1 MACCSRTKATMLML
15 PPQRGQRSGSTSKMR
30 RRSSAQ
36 RRRRAWISGQLGVSS
51 CDASSVRMRVS
62 SNERLTEAFRRALLR
77 AFVRAELLTRDQAT
91 SMLDWPHSGFHVH
104 HAVRLEADDACGIL
118 QLARYAA
125 RAPVS
130 LQRMHYDARKRT
142 VRIVSDKSE
151 GPTAGAHDFDALE
164 FLARLLTHVPD
175 HHEICV
181 RYYGAY
187 SVRRRARW
195 RKRGILDDTRM
206 RTDDASQDDTPS
218 WPEIQARRRRW
229 AELLQRVFEVDPLR
243 CPRCGGNMRIVAFV
257 LEQHAIDAILKHL
270 RRTRHDPARLT
281 EHDDLLARPPP

>member
-1 MACCSRTKATMLML
+1 MARSQTFQISVTGVLNLTTLTVTIYNQAVATWASVGIVDPIGVTVVAVSPDCARLNVTLELKSAETTTGSFTVQGELEGFGGTSCAVSRRFDFSITDGTVAI
-15 PPQRGQRSGSTSKMR
+15 
-30 RRSSAQ
+30 SA
-36 RRRRAWISGQLGVSS
+36 L
-51 CDASSVRMRVS
+51 
-62 SNERLTEAFRRALLR
+62 
-77 AFVRAELLTRDQAT
+77 
-91 SMLDWPHSGFHVH
+91 
-104 HAVRLEADDACGIL
+104 
-118 QLARYAA
+118 
-125 RAPVS
+125 
-130 LQRMHYDARKRT
+130 YDSRKRR

-164 FLARLLTHVPD
+164 FLARLLTYVPD

-195 RKRGILDDTRM
+195 RKFGILDDTRM

-229 AELLQRVFEVDPLR
+229 AELLRRIFEVDPLR
-243 CPRCGGNMRIVAFV
+243 CPRCGGNMSILAFV

>member
-1 MACCSRTKATMLML
+1 MVPGSASRPLRCSIGRTPDSTSII
-15 PPQRGQRSGSTSKMR
+15 PSGSSPTTPVASC
-30 RRSSAQ
+30 SS
-36 RRRRAWISGQLGVSS
+36 RATPHARPFRCSACTTTLANAAF
-51 CDASSVRMRVS
+51 ASS
-62 SNERLTEAFRRALLR
+62 
-77 AFVRAELLTRDQAT
+77 
-91 SMLDWPHSGFHVH
+91 P
-104 HAVRLEADDACGIL
+104 I
-118 QLARYAA
+118 
-125 RAPVS
+125 
-130 LQRMHYDARKRT
+130 
-142 VRIVSDKSE
+142 KSE

-164 FLARLLTHVPD
+164 FLARLLTHVPG

-181 RYYGAY
+181 RYYSAY

-195 RKRGILDDTRM
+195 RKFGILDDTRM

-229 AELLQRVFEVDPLR
+229 AELLRRIFEVDPLR
-243 CPRCGGNMRIVAFV
+243 CPRCGGNMSIVAFV